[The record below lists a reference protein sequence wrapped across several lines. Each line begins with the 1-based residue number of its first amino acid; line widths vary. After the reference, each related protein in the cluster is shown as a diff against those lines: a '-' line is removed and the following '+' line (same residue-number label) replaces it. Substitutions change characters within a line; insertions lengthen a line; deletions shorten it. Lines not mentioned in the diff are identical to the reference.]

1 MLIIPHFNAFVKL
14 NCKILAFFSFICYNF
29 SQLTSFKQRR
39 IPYFTASV
47 AFFMLKPE
55 FLKQLHLYSIR
66 AQRRFRGTLKG
77 ERSSLNRGTGI
88 EFADYRAYELGDDL
102 RYVDWNVYARLEK
115 PFIKLFQADEELPVS
130 LLIDNS
136 RSMQFGNPTKLT
148 CAKQLAAALAY
159 IAVAHNDSVAVYQFA
174 ERLVSALPPTSGTAQ
189 FSRITKALSAI
200 DAQAGIEGTRITDCL
215 RHLATHQPWPG
226 VAVIFSDFFAAD
238 GYASGF
244 KLLAGRGF
252 SLMAIQ
258 LMSPEETDPSHTSTV
273 THGNQWQLEDAETGE
288 TRAITMNEETLAQY
302 RHEHK
307 AFCDDLQR
315 FCAKRGIGYARF
327 NCGMPIET
335 FVLQELHRVGFLQ
348 RKR

>member
-1 MLIIPHFNAFVKL
+1 MLLQF
-14 NCKILAFFSFICYNF
+14 LAVN
-29 SQLTSFKQRR
+29 TFKQRR
-39 IPYFTASV
+39 VSYFTASV
-47 AFFMLKPE
+47 AVFMLKPD
-55 FLKQLHLYSIR
+55 FLKQLHPYSIR
-66 AQRRFRGTLKG
+66 AKRRFRGKLKG

-136 RSMQFGNPTKLT
+136 LSMQFGSPTKLT

-159 IAVAHNDSVAVYQFA
+159 IAVAHNDSVAVYTFA
-174 ERLVSALPPTSGTAQ
+174 ERLVSALPPTSGTSQ

-200 DAQAGIEGTRITDCL
+200 EAQAGVEGTRITDCL

-226 VAVIFSDFFAAD
+226 VAVIFSDFLAAD

-244 KLLAGRGF
+244 KLLVGRGF

-258 LMSPEETDPSHTSTV
+258 LMSLEETVPIH

-288 TRAITMNEETLAQY
+288 TRAITMTEETLAQY

-315 FCAKRGIGYARF
+315 FCADRGIGYARF
-327 NCGMPIET
+327 HCDMPIEP
-335 FVLQELHRVGFLQ
+335 FVLQELHRAGFLQ

>member
-1 MLIIPHFNAFVKL
+1 MLN
-14 NCKILAFFSFICYNF
+14 
-29 SQLTSFKQRR
+29 
-39 IPYFTASV
+39 
-47 AFFMLKPE
+47 PE
-55 FLKQLHLYSIR
+55 LIKQLHPYSIR
-66 AQRRFRGTLKG
+66 VKRRFRGKLRG

-102 RYVDWNVYARLEK
+102 RHVDWNVYARLEK

-159 IAVAHNDSVAVYQFA
+159 IAVAHNDSIAVYTFA
-174 ERLVSALPPTSGTAQ
+174 ERLVSAVPPTSGTSQ

-200 DAQAGIEGTRITDCL
+200 EAQEGTEGTRITDCF
-215 RHLATHQPWPG
+215 RHFAAHQPWPG

-238 GYASGF
+238 GYAAGF

-258 LMSPEETDPSHTSTV
+258 MMSPEETDPSHTSTV
-273 THGNQWQLEDAETGE
+273 THGNQWQLADAETGE

-302 RHEHK
+302 RDAHK
-307 AFCDDLQR
+307 TFCDDLQR
-315 FCAKRGIGYARF
+315 FCAARGIGYARF
-327 NCGMPIET
+327 NCDMPIDS
-335 FVLQELHRVGFLQ
+335 FVLQELHRAGFLQ

>member
-1 MLIIPHFNAFVKL
+1 MLN
-14 NCKILAFFSFICYNF
+14 
-29 SQLTSFKQRR
+29 
-39 IPYFTASV
+39 
-47 AFFMLKPE
+47 PE
-55 FLKQLHLYSIR
+55 LIKQLHPYSIR
-66 AQRRFRGTLKG
+66 VKRRFQGKLRG

-159 IAVAHNDSVAVYQFA
+159 IAVAHNDSIAVYTFA
-174 ERLVSALPPTSGTAQ
+174 ERLVSAVPPTSGTSR

-200 DAQAGIEGTRITDCL
+200 EAQEGTEGTRITDCF
-215 RHLATHQPWPG
+215 RHFAAHQPWPG

-238 GYASGF
+238 GYAPGF

-258 LMSPEETDPSHTSTV
+258 MMSPEETDPSHTSTV
-273 THGNQWQLEDAETGE
+273 THGKPV
-288 TRAITMNEETLAQY
+288 AISRCRNGRNESDYDE
-302 RHEHK
+302 
-307 AFCDDLQR
+307 
-315 FCAKRGIGYARF
+315 
-327 NCGMPIET
+327 
-335 FVLQELHRVGFLQ
+335 
-348 RKR
+348 

>member
-1 MLIIPHFNAFVKL
+1 MLN
-14 NCKILAFFSFICYNF
+14 
-29 SQLTSFKQRR
+29 
-39 IPYFTASV
+39 
-47 AFFMLKPE
+47 PE
-55 FLKQLHLYSIR
+55 LIKQLHPYSIR
-66 AQRRFRGTLKG
+66 VKRRFRGKLRG

-115 PFIKLFQADEELPVS
+115 PFIKLFQADEELPVL

-148 CAKQLAAALAY
+148 LAKQLAAALAY
-159 IAVAHNDSVAVYQFA
+159 IAVAHNDSIAVYTFA
-174 ERLVSALPPTSGTAQ
+174 ERLVSAVPPTSGTSQ

-200 DAQAGIEGTRITDCL
+200 EAQERIEGTRITDCF
-215 RHLATHQPWPG
+215 RHFAAHQPWPG

-238 GYASGF
+238 GYAPGF

-258 LMSPEETDPSHTSTV
+258 MMSPEETDPSHISTV
-273 THGNQWQLEDAETGE
+273 THGNQWQLADAETGE

-302 RHEHK
+302 RHAHK
-307 AFCDDLQR
+307 TFCDDLQR
-315 FCAKRGIGYARF
+315 FCAARGIGYARF
-327 NCGMPIET
+327 NCDMPIDS
-335 FVLQELHRVGFLQ
+335 FVLQELHRAGFLQ